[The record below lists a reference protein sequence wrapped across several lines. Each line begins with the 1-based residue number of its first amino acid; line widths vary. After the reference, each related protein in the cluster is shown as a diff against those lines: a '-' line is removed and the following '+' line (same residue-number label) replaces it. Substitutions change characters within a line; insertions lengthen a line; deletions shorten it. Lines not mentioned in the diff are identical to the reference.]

1 MDNRA
6 LLEQIKDEFRH
17 ILGRALIDAGNNFEA
32 LKDNA
37 ESALETVLNEIM
49 EQIYK

>member
-6 LLEQIKDEFRH
+6 LLERMKGEFRN
-17 ILGRALIDAGNNFEA
+17 ILNRALIDAGNSFEA

-37 ESALETVLNEIM
+37 ESALETVLDEIM